1 MPKGEIT
8 PSSKAAF
15 AIFFGKEV
23 NGDRNCLQFVRE
35 SVQRANEQGIAGNAT
50 IQKKRVLNQF
60 LPDSPSTFV
69 INADSEELWQFV
81 MTDVRAA
88 LLRIEKKL
96 SRESGHMPMM
106 PAIGGASELG
116 DLRVQPPYSSFEMAA
131 GGASASLSRGGGG
144 GGGGGGGASLSGGG
158 GGGGGGGASLSGGGG
173 GGGGGG
179 ASGGFYR
186 PPFMG
191 SDSSSVFV
199 PRPGILAQSD
209 SSQLFPP
216 PPLVFAHLP
225 ARPLQQSS
233 ALSSASVVSE
243 EEGQNVLT
251 AKRKLHIANVKASFA
266 SIEVIKEL
274 YLEALGNSS
283 TTEDELGDIRLSLV
297 DVFRRIEVSL
307 LRENSAPPVKL
318 LMPSSASR
326 VHNPEEG

>member
-15 AIFFGKEV
+15 AIFFGKEI

-69 INADSEELWQFV
+69 INADSEELWLFV

-88 LLRIEKKL
+88 LQRIEKKL

-131 GGASASLSRGGGG
+131 GGASASLSG

-158 GGGGGGGASLSGGGG
+158 GGASLSLS

-186 PPFMG
+186 PPYIG
-191 SDSSSVFV
+191 ADSSSVFV
-199 PRPGILAQSD
+199 PRPGILAHSD

-216 PPLVFAHLP
+216 PPLVFAPLP
-225 ARPLQQSS
+225 ARPVQQSP

-251 AKRKLHIANVKASFA
+251 AKRKLQIANVKASFA